1 MNTVDI
7 TQRKLEL
14 IEAIHNAYRVLSHCG
29 EYWEATNTDVYKA
42 IESVSKSYS
51 IGYAFKLADFEL
63 EEILESAQQLLQ
75 AHELLFNQPKR
86 FRFFY
91 VDNGDYDYTS
101 DDFPKFENVLKWTLI
116 PYSEELCEKWIN
128 CKDHKNILSS
138 MYAVNEDGSNQDFQY
153 FSSEADARLA
163 IYFERCQAHYEYIH
177 DI

>member
-1 MNTVDI
+1 MNNIETI
-7 TQRKLEL
+7 NRKLEL
-14 IEAIHNAYRVLSHCG
+14 IQAINKAHRKLSVRG
-29 EYWEATNTDVYKA
+29 EYWRVTHADTYKA
-42 IESVSKSYS
+42 IERICKP
-51 IGYAFKLADFEL
+51 LNND
-63 EEILESAQQLLQ
+63 ILETIVYDLEMILKSAQQLLQ

-138 MYAVNEDGSNQDFQY
+138 MYAVNEDGSIQDFQY